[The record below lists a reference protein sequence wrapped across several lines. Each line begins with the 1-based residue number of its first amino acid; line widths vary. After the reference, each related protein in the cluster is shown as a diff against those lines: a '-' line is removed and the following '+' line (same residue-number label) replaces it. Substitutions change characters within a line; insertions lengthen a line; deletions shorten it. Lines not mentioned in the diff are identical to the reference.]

1 MSRTACDG
9 VGRTRRASGGAG
21 GTPVAW
27 AGPQQ
32 VAGAVAQ
39 AQQVPVPELMAAAS
53 TGRSHSTKRCMVA
66 GERAVR
72 NRVGVG
78 AQIILC

>member
-1 MSRTACDG
+1 
-9 VGRTRRASGGAG
+9 
-21 GTPVAW
+21 
-27 AGPQQ
+27 

-39 AQQVPVPELMAAAS
+39 AQRVPVPALMAAAS

-66 GERAVR
+66 GERAAR
-72 NRVGVG
+72 NRAGVG